1 MMTEEKD
8 FDLESII
15 FAKDPHDKIIII
27 NKQELKNYHRLDN
40 AFVFQLLFK
49 LEDDDRFGDFPME
62 HTNGHINL
70 FKNLDIYS
78 QDWSLLISFLK
89 NGFTPYHHQMN
100 QQAIENVENLNCLCN
115 KLGGIDSFDHYYAD
129 FYQKINARIE
139 EDKDYNPQSPE
150 EDTDD
155 KYNWT
160 LLDSNH
166 QGNQNNFQHFMST
179 VINGKWSAHKTF
191 AHLSYMYVWY
201 RQDKN

>member
-1 MMTEEKD
+1 MSIK
-8 FDLESII
+8 ESII
-15 FAKDPHDKIIII
+15 LAKDPHDKTIII
-27 NKQELKNYHRLDN
+27 NKQELRSYHRLEN
-40 AFVFQLLFK
+40 AVVFKLLFK

-62 HTNGHINL
+62 NTNGHINL
-70 FKNLDIYS
+70 FKNLDIHS
-78 QDWSLLISFLK
+78 QDWYLLISFLK
-89 NGFTPYHHQMN
+89 SGFTPYHHQLN

-115 KLGGIDSFDHYYAD
+115 KLGGIDTFDHYYAD
-129 FYQKINARIE
+129 FYQKINAKTQ

-179 VINGKWSAHKTF
+179 VVKGKWSAHKTF
-191 AHLSYMYVWY
+191 PYLSYMYVWY
-201 RQDKN
+201 RQAKN